1 MAFKV
6 NDERFPPVEERPH
19 WYRAIPF
26 SGWVALVFYAGAV
39 FFGMAWVSSLSFEA
53 DIVSAAAA
61 LSCLATGAMLGA
73 LSRII
78 RILRSIRD
86 SLEAG

>member
-1 MAFKV
+1 MAFRV
-6 NDERFPPVEERPH
+6 DDEGLPPVEARPH
-19 WYRAIPF
+19 WSREIPF
-26 SGWVALVFYAGAV
+26 SGWVALVFYAAAV
-39 FFGMAWVSSLSFEA
+39 FFGMVWVSSLSFEA